1 MLLWIRNLNFR
12 GGVAEISAFGRLI
25 TVPEGLVRL
34 TVDAGQVTV
43 TVPEGVVIVGEP
55 Q

>member
-1 MLLWIRNLNFR
+1 MLLWISNLNFR
-12 GGVAEISAFGRLI
+12 GGVAEISSFGKLF

-34 TVDAGQVTV
+34 TVDAGQVTLI
-43 TVPEGVVIVGEP
+43 VPEGIVNAGEP

>member
-12 GGVAEISAFGRLI
+12 GGIAEISAFGRLF
-25 TVPEGLVRL
+25 TVPEGVVQL

-43 TVPEGVVIVGEP
+43 IVPEGIVTAGEP